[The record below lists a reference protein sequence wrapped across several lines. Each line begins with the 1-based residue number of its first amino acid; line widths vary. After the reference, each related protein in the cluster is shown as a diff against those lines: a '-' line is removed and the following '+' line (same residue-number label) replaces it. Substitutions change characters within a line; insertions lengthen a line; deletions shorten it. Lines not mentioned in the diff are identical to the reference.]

1 MNKKIKLPD
10 LGEGIEGAEVSEV
23 KVSIGDELKPEDT
36 ILVLESDKASMEIPA
51 EVIGVVTKVAVKV
64 GDLVKPGQLL
74 LSVDIDDKIEQAD
87 EKTKTKSSNKKDIPE
102 RVEADNTPELRPIND
117 TQKKDNVF
125 ASPGVRSLARELN
138 INLSHIKGNGPKGRI
153 TKDDLHHYIKIQM
166 AMSSG

>member
-23 KVSIGDELKPEDT
+23 KVSIGDKLKPEDT

-74 LSVDIDDKIEQAD
+74 VSVDIDDKIKQAD
-87 EKTKTKSSNKKDIPE
+87 EKKETKSFNKKIF
-102 RVEADNTPELRPIND
+102 RKRLKQTTHQN
-117 TQKKDNVF
+117 
-125 ASPGVRSLARELN
+125 
-138 INLSHIKGNGPKGRI
+138 
-153 TKDDLHHYIKIQM
+153 
-166 AMSSG
+166 